1 VGWYFLHKRERAD
14 GIFSPPQKIDASEGS
29 VAPDPSS
36 TAHPEVLKTQEFR
49 REMGTVSRHSAVFF
63 AGTIFTAALSYLFKV
78 YLARTLDARALGIY
92 ALGMTLVAFLSLFN
106 SLGLPRSASRYVAA
120 YCATERFDLLRGFL
134 ARSLLVLLVFNVLLG
149 AVMLLAG
156 PWIAVH
162 FYHTPQMQ
170 AYLPLFALLMVAG
183 VLSSFFGQVLAAY
196 KNVAGRTMINNFI
209 GTPAR
214 MALTVV
220 LIAAGFGLGGYIFAQ
235 MAGAFLVLALLIRMA
250 WRLTPQAARSTSGTL
265 PGMERGAMAFAAASV
280 GLGLLDFMKV
290 QTDSIAVGHYLDAR
304 RLGVYSIAAT
314 MVAMVSLVQ
323 RSVNQIFASTIAD
336 LHARGEHHLLKRMF
350 QTVTKW
356 VVGLTFPFGLVLI
369 IYAREIMQIFG
380 RGFEEAWPILIIG
393 GVAGLV
399 DCGVGSAG
407 TLLLMSGRQNRL
419 IKIQVVTAGL
429 MIGLSLALVPR
440 WGIIGAGLATALNVA
455 LTNLWFLVEV
465 RRELK
470 FYPYSGSFWR
480 LAAPLACMVVVLLLV
495 HSAFP
500 MRPVWAGIAVGMVL
514 AYGVFAGIALVA
526 SFDEDDWVIARA
538 AWSRLPRLGGPL
550 G

>member
-1 VGWYFLHKRERAD
+1 
-14 GIFSPPQKIDASEGS
+14 
-29 VAPDPSS
+29 
-36 TAHPEVLKTQEFR
+36 
-49 REMGTVSRHSAVFF
+49 
-63 AGTIFTAALSYLFKV
+63 
-78 YLARTLDARALGIY
+78 
-92 ALGMTLVAFLSLFN
+92 
-106 SLGLPRSASRYVAA
+106 
-120 YCATERFDLLRGFL
+120 
-134 ARSLLVLLVFNVLLG
+134 
-149 AVMLLAG
+149 
-156 PWIAVH
+156 
-162 FYHTPQMQ
+162 
-170 AYLPLFALLMVAG
+170 
-183 VLSSFFGQVLAAY
+183 
-196 KNVAGRTMINNFI
+196 
-209 GTPAR
+209 
-214 MALTVV
+214 
-220 LIAAGFGLGGYIFAQ
+220 
-235 MAGAFLVLALLIRMA
+235 
-250 WRLTPQAARSTSGTL
+250 
-265 PGMERGAMAFAAASV
+265 MERGAMAFAAASV

-356 VVGLTFPFGLVLI
+356 VVGLTFPFALVLI

-440 WGIIGAGLATALNVA
+440 WGIIGAGLATAVNVA

-480 LAAPLACMVVVLLLV
+480 LAAPLACMVAVLRLV

-514 AYGVFAGIALVA
+514 AYGVFAGMALVA

-538 AWSRLPRLGGPL
+538 AWSRLRRLGGAL

>member
-1 VGWYFLHKRERAD
+1 
-14 GIFSPPQKIDASEGS
+14 
-29 VAPDPSS
+29 
-36 TAHPEVLKTQEFR
+36 
-49 REMGTVSRHSAVFF
+49 
-63 AGTIFTAALSYLFKV
+63 
-78 YLARTLDARALGIY
+78 
-92 ALGMTLVAFLSLFN
+92 
-106 SLGLPRSASRYVAA
+106 
-120 YCATERFDLLRGFL
+120 
-134 ARSLLVLLVFNVLLG
+134 
-149 AVMLLAG
+149 
-156 PWIAVH
+156 
-162 FYHTPQMQ
+162 MQ
-170 AYLPLFALLMVAG
+170 AFLPLFALLMVAG

-214 MALTVV
+214 MTLTVV

-250 WRLTPQAARSTSGTL
+250 WRLTPQAARFTSGTL

-356 VVGLTFPFGLVLI
+356 VVGLTFPFALVLI

-440 WGIIGAGLATALNVA
+440 WGIIGAGLATAVNVA

-480 LAAPLACMVVVLLLV
+480 LAAPLACMVAVLRLV

-514 AYGVFAGIALVA
+514 AYGVFAGMALVA

-538 AWSRLPRLGGPL
+538 AWSRLRRLGGAL